1 MNVRVGALALVVRGP
16 YVGTGR
22 TVVSAGQAKTGGTTI
37 KSLYLLARHIPL
49 FFGVIYADRN
59 NFEKGWRGGVPW
71 NGVGIIFEKFASSVY
86 LNHELTLMNANG
98 EGN

>member
-37 KSLYLLARHIPL
+37 KSLYLLAHGIPR
-49 FFGVIYADRN
+49 FFGVFNMYREN
-59 NFEKGWRGGVPW
+59 YEKGRRGRV
-71 NGVGIIFEKFASSVY
+71 
-86 LNHELTLMNANG
+86 L
-98 EGN
+98 